1 MTDSQAPNALYLL
14 LCLVLVAT
22 SLVGMRLPL
31 GKVVKMAAAW
41 VGIFAVAFAI
51 LSFRGEFSALGQRLK
66 AEALGTPIAAGETL
80 RIPMADDGHF
90 YVNATINNRP
100 VRFMVDS
107 GATITTVS
115 MTDAQAA
122 GMTTDGRRVV
132 VNTANGPAPVTQSYA
147 DRLQV
152 GEIERTD
159 FPVDVSP
166 QEDMNLLGMNFL
178 SSLGSWRVE
187 GSYLVLQP

>member
-14 LCLVLVAT
+14 RCLVLVVT

-147 DRLQV
+147 NRLQV

>member
-14 LCLVLVAT
+14 LCLVLVVT

-51 LSFRGEFSALGQRLK
+51 LSFRGEFSALGPRLK